1 MVRKRLCRETRLHR
15 FSTQTVSRVGH
26 SEQVRHEVWVGG
38 EVRRAEA
45 VEGDEQDSRVEGV
58 CPVGQ
63 CGEVGVGSRE
73 GSGNEEQA

>member
-1 MVRKRLCRETRLHR
+1 
-15 FSTQTVSRVGH
+15 
-26 SEQVRHEVWVGG
+26 VGG